1 MRLSEDCSGK
11 MTDQPVTQKS
21 TQSQLLWALV
31 QDMAEI
37 KATIKMV
44 QDHED
49 RIRELEKARWQTAWI
64 TALASASATAVVV
77 ALVTQAL
84 R

>member
-1 MRLSEDCSGK
+1 
-11 MTDQPVTQKS
+11 MTEPVTQKS

-44 QDHED
+44 HDHED
-49 RIRELEKARWQTAWI
+49 RIRELEKARWQTAWV
-64 TALASASATAVVV
+64 TALASACATALVVGLI
-77 ALVTQAL
+77 ATTLL
-84 R
+84 

>member
-1 MRLSEDCSGK
+1 MS
-11 MTDQPVTQKS
+11 DQPVTQKS
-21 TQSQLLWALV
+21 TQSQLLWSIV

-37 KATIKMV
+37 KATVRVV

-64 TALASASATAVVV
+64 TALASASATALVV
-77 ALVTQAL
+77 ALITQVVN
-84 R
+84 

>member
-1 MRLSEDCSGK
+1 
-11 MTDQPVTQKS
+11 MTEPVTQKS

-64 TALASASATAVVV
+64 TALASAAATAVVV
-77 ALVTQAL
+77 GLVTTAL
-84 R
+84 GT

>member
-1 MRLSEDCSGK
+1 

-44 QDHED
+44 QDHEE

-64 TALASASATAVVV
+64 TALASASATALVV
-77 ALVTQAL
+77 AFITTTLGT
-84 R
+84 

>member
-1 MRLSEDCSGK
+1 MDE
-11 MTDQPVTQKS
+11 PVTARS

-64 TALASASATAVVV
+64 TALASAAATGVVV
-77 ALVTQAL
+77 AFVTMTIGA
-84 R
+84 

>member
-1 MRLSEDCSGK
+1 
-11 MTDQPVTQKS
+11 MTEPVTQKS

-31 QDMAEI
+31 QDIAEI

-49 RIRELEKARWQTAWI
+49 RIRELEKARWQTAWV
-64 TALASASATAVVV
+64 TALASATATALVVGLITS
-77 ALVTQAL
+77 AIN
-84 R
+84 

>member
-1 MRLSEDCSGK
+1 
-11 MTDQPVTQKS
+11 MTEPVTQKS
-21 TQSQLLWALV
+21 SQSQLLWALV

-64 TALASASATAVVV
+64 TALASASLTAIVVGFI
-77 ALVTQAL
+77 TQVVN
-84 R
+84 

>member
-1 MRLSEDCSGK
+1 MDE
-11 MTDQPVTQKS
+11 PVTARS

-31 QDMAEI
+31 QDIAEI

-49 RIRELEKARWQTAWI
+49 RIRELEKARWQTAWV
-64 TALASASATAVVV
+64 TALASAAATALVVGFI
-77 ALVTQAL
+77 TTNFGG
-84 R
+84 

>member
-1 MRLSEDCSGK
+1 

>member
-1 MRLSEDCSGK
+1 
-11 MTDQPVTQKS
+11 MTEQPVTQKS

-37 KATIKMV
+37 KASIKTV

-49 RIRELEKARWQTAWI
+49 RIRELEKARWQTAWV
-64 TALASASATAVVV
+64 TALASASATALVV
-77 ALVTQAL
+77 AVIT
-84 R
+84 RSV

>member
-1 MRLSEDCSGK
+1 MSE
-11 MTDQPVTQKS
+11 TPVTAKS
-21 TQSQLLWALV
+21 TQSQLLWAIV

-37 KATIKMV
+37 KATVKMV

-64 TALASASATAVVV
+64 TALASAATTALVVTLVSKVVV
-77 ALVTQAL
+77 
-84 R
+84 

>member
-1 MRLSEDCSGK
+1 MSE
-11 MTDQPVTQKS
+11 PVTQKS

-64 TALASASATAVVV
+64 TALASAALTALVV
-77 ALVTQAL
+77 ALVTSAIN
-84 R
+84 

>member
-1 MRLSEDCSGK
+1 MDE
-11 MTDQPVTQKS
+11 PVTARS

-64 TALASASATAVVV
+64 TALASAAATGVVV
-77 ALVTQAL
+77 AFVTMTIGG
-84 R
+84 

>member
-1 MRLSEDCSGK
+1 
-11 MTDQPVTQKS
+11 MTEPVTQKS
-21 TQSQLLWALV
+21 TQSQLLWARV

-64 TALASASATAVVV
+64 TAFASAALTALAVTI
-77 ALVTQAL
+77 VTQAIS
-84 R
+84 

>member
-1 MRLSEDCSGK
+1 MSE
-11 MTDQPVTQKS
+11 PVTQKS

-44 QDHED
+44 HDHED

-64 TALASASATAVVV
+64 TALASAALTALVV
-77 ALVTQAL
+77 ALVTSAIN
-84 R
+84 

>member
-1 MRLSEDCSGK
+1 MDE
-11 MTDQPVTQKS
+11 PVTARS

-31 QDMAEI
+31 QDIAEI

-64 TALASASATAVVV
+64 TALASAAATAVVV
-77 ALVTQAL
+77 SLITTNIGA
-84 R
+84 

>member
-1 MRLSEDCSGK
+1 MDE
-11 MTDQPVTQKS
+11 PVTARS

-31 QDMAEI
+31 QDIAEI

-64 TALASASATAVVV
+64 TALASAAATGVVV
-77 ALVTQAL
+77 AFVTTTIGG
-84 R
+84 

>member
-1 MRLSEDCSGK
+1 
-11 MTDQPVTQKS
+11 MTDQTVTQRS
-21 TQSQLLWALV
+21 TQSQLLWSIV

-49 RIRELEKARWQTAWI
+49 RIRELERARWQTAWI
-64 TALASASATAVVV
+64 TALASAATTALVV
-77 ALVTQAL
+77 ALVSQAVK
-84 R
+84 

>member
-1 MRLSEDCSGK
+1 
-11 MTDQPVTQKS
+11 MTDQTVTQKS
-21 TQSQLLWALV
+21 TQSQLLWSIV

-49 RIRELEKARWQTAWI
+49 RIRELERARWQTAWI
-64 TALASASATAVVV
+64 TALASAATTALVV
-77 ALVTQAL
+77 ALVSQAVN
-84 R
+84 

>member
-1 MRLSEDCSGK
+1 MNEQ
-11 MTDQPVTQKS
+11 TVTQKS
-21 TQSQLLWALV
+21 TQSQLLWSIV

-49 RIRELEKARWQTAWI
+49 RIRELERARWQTAWI
-64 TALASASATAVVV
+64 TALASAATTALVV
-77 ALVTQAL
+77 ALVTNVL
-84 R
+84 K

>member
-1 MRLSEDCSGK
+1 

-21 TQSQLLWALV
+21 TQTQLLWQLV
-31 QDMAEI
+31 QDMAEL

-64 TALASASATAVVV
+64 TALASACATAIVV

>member
-1 MRLSEDCSGK
+1 

-37 KATIKMV
+37 KASIKTV

-49 RIRELEKARWQTAWI
+49 RIRELEKARWQTAWV
-64 TALASASATAVVV
+64 TALASASATALVV
-77 ALVTQAL
+77 ALITRAV
-84 R
+84 

>member
-1 MRLSEDCSGK
+1 MSE
-11 MTDQPVTQKS
+11 PVTQKS
-21 TQSQLLWALV
+21 TQSQLLWSIV

-49 RIRELEKARWQTAWI
+49 RIRELEKARWQTAWV
-64 TALASASATAVVV
+64 TALASASATALVV
-77 ALVTQAL
+77 AFVTRAL
-84 R
+84 